1 MLKLINAICVKLT
14 YKNLVAKKQ
23 SCLAFWLLA
32 LMQQKGRSKINLKN
46 GGHIQSFKD
55 KLPNQIKSIF

>member
-23 SCLAFWLLA
+23 SYLAFWLLA
-32 LMQQKGRSKINLKN
+32 LMQQKERSKINLKN
-46 GGHIQSFKD
+46 GGHIQSF
-55 KLPNQIKSIF
+55 NT